1 MSQSDYDDLI
11 CFEELNRADQDEMV
25 VVVYECADAVRG
37 RDPNAE
43 TEDINTKRILQ
54 TERLINQP
62 GWMYFSSS
70 LYYISTEEKSWD
82 ESRRNCRK
90 RGADLLII
98 NSREEQDF
106 IEKLSKGQRAWIGL
120 TYRNTEGVWRW
131 VDGSAVDTGSEMS
144 QSDYDDLICFEELNG
159 ADQDEMVV
167 VVYECVDAVR
177 GRDSNTETEDINTK
191 RILQTE
197 RLINQPG
204 WIFFSSSIY
213 HISTNTKS
221 WNESRQFCRKREAD
235 LLILNSREEQR
246 LRLRIHDYT
255 RAVAWLWIA
264 TATPRGLWSRGLIQ
278 QHQPT
283 EEQAEAVRP

>member
-1 MSQSDYDDLI
+1 MSQSDYNDLI

-54 TERLINQP
+54 TGDVFFVINFCNEELDKGERVEMVVDIYESADTVRGHEPNKEMEDTRTKKIIKTQHSERLVNQP

-90 RGADLLII
+90 RGADLVII

-131 VDGSAVDTGSEMS
+131 VDDSELNTGSEMS
-144 QSDYDDLICFEELNG
+144 QSDYDDLICFEELNR

-167 VVYECVDAVR
+167 VVYECADAVR
-177 GRDSNTETEDINTK
+177 GRDPNTETEDTNTK
-191 RILQTE
+191 RILQTG
-197 RLINQPG
+197 RITLMY
-204 WIFFSSSIY
+204 FMA
-213 HISTNTKS
+213 HI
-221 WNESRQFCRKREAD
+221 Q
-235 LLILNSREEQR
+235 
-246 LRLRIHDYT
+246 
-255 RAVAWLWIA
+255 
-264 TATPRGLWSRGLIQ
+264 
-278 QHQPT
+278 
-283 EEQAEAVRP
+283 